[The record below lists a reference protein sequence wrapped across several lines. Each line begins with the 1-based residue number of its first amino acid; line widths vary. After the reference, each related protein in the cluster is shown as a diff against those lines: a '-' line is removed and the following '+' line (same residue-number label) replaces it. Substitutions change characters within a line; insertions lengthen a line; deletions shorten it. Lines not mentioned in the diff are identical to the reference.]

1 MSKLSIKILKIVM
14 IISLLSMVILGVTNI
29 YVFKSIFSNLQT
41 EAVDIVKDSVNSI
54 SEDEL
59 QKVILNS
66 FLLYLLCQQNFITK
80 NTKTPLPCT

>member
-41 EAVDIVKDSVNSI
+41 EAVDIVKDLVNSI
-54 SEDEL
+54 SGVCQVKCVSL
-59 QKVILNS
+59 IFQPLV
-66 FLLYLLCQQNFITK
+66 LLAAV
-80 NTKTPLPCT
+80 